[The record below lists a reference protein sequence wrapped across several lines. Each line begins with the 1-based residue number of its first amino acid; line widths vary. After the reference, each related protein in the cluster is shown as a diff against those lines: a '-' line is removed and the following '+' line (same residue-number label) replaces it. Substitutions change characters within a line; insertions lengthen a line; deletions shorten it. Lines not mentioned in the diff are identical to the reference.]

1 MSLIN
6 IRHLSAP
13 LRSKFQIGA
22 VVILALL
29 VLMIRWSSSGSL
41 ENPAPYKASVR
52 KERTERN
59 QALLNFLKES
69 ATSSPTGAKPSNL
82 EHTDPLIDDIVTGQY
97 ERRLLAEKERETRSN
112 SDSFSD
118 IRKSLGLN

>member
-41 ENPAPYKASVR
+41 ENAAPYKPSVR
-52 KERTERN
+52 KERAEKN

-69 ATSSPTGAKPSNL
+69 TTNSSTETGSSNYGQ
-82 EHTDPLIDDIVTGQY
+82 TDPLIDDIVTGEY
-97 ERRLLAEKERETRSN
+97 ERQLLAEKERETRSN
-112 SDSFSD
+112 SGSFSD
-118 IRKSLGLN
+118 IRKSLGLD